1 MVLYNRFPPSGQL
14 YMHSIVIR
22 SYDITKAT
30 EGTGI
35 PWGAVPCLLARWL
48 PVVLREYTA
57 ARGDCAF

>member
-30 EGTGI
+30 
-35 PWGAVPCLLARWL
+35 R
-48 PVVLREYTA
+48 A
-57 ARGDCAF
+57 ARGFLRYGSLLAAALVARSASRVLHAGASA